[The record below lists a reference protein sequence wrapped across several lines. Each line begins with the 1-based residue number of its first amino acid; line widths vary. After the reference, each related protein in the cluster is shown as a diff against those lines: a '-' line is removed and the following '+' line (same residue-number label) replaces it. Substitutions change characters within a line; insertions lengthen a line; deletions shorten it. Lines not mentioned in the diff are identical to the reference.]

1 MTIYYRQDGAP
12 GGGAP
17 AGGGNNAPGTPPGG
31 VLVPLDQQHA
41 AARLAALEQEN
52 NTLKARNTQIEQQF
66 RDGSKK
72 LEELHSTIV
81 SPEYLQF
88 IASRGKGGAAPA
100 GGGGAPAGGTQ
111 APTAD
116 ELNSMDNSELI
127 AYIQTTLRKVVQ
139 EAVGPV
145 AAKTE
150 EGEVRAQVQ
159 SLANQFPDYWQYRGA
174 MMQIAERN
182 KTLDPTTVY
191 LMVKGLETSTGK
203 SYKDPPPAEGGT
215 GEGRNAP
222 FQRGAN
228 RPASG
233 EVGSGPSGSLG
244 TNREQEP
251 TSYAEAAGS
260 AYDAIFGRG

>member
-1 MTIYYRQDGAP
+1 MTIYFRQDGVPGGAASA
-12 GGGAP
+12 GGGA
-17 AGGGNNAPGTPPGG
+17 ATTLNPPGG
-31 VLVPLDQQHA
+31 VVVPLDQQHS

-66 RDGSKK
+66 KDGSKK
-72 LEELHSTIV
+72 LEELHATIV

-88 IASRGKGGAAPA
+88 IASRSKGGTAPA
-100 GGGGAPAGGTQ
+100 GGGGAPAGGQ
-111 APTAD
+111 QVPTAD

-127 AYIQTTLRKVVQ
+127 AYIQTTLKKVVQ
-139 EAVGPV
+139 DAIGPV

-182 KTLDPTTVY
+182 RNLDPMTVY
-191 LMVKGLETSTGK
+191 LTVKGLEASTGK
-203 SYKDPPPAEGGT
+203 SYKDQPSADGGQ
-215 GEGRNAP
+215 GGGANPP

-233 EVGSGPSGSLG
+233 EAGSGPSGALG
-244 TNREQEP
+244 ANREQEP
-251 TSYAEAAGS
+251 TSYADAAGA